1 MPAVVIVGAQW
12 GDEGKAK
19 VIDLLAEQA
28 HLVIRYQG
36 GCNAGHTVVRDGET
50 FKFHLVPSGIL
61 YPNTRCIIGPGTVIA
76 PDVLKAELDSLKE
89 RNIPTNKLFISPRAH
104 LTLPHQ
110 IELDGAKEERLGD
123 GKIGTTRRGIGP
135 TYEDKVGRIGLR
147 VGDLLLPDN
156 LLMHRLEQIAAQKN
170 PVLVKAYDLPAL
182 APQDLMTQC
191 EFYRSILAPYIADT
205 DEILHEALAAG
216 QNILLEGAQ
225 GTMLDLDHGTY
236 PYVTSSNPTAG
247 GACTGSGMGPKA
259 ISRVIGIT
267 KAYTTRV
274 GSGPFPT
281 ELFDH
286 AGKHLAEV
294 GAEFGTTTGRAR
306 RCGWFDAV
314 AMRYSARI
322 NGLDGL
328 AITKLDVFDGL
339 EELRLCT
346 AYRHKQTGEIIH
358 NFPSHIEI
366 LEYMEP
372 VYESFPGWQGSV
384 REVRQFE
391 DLPGEAQNF
400 INRLSAIIQVPVS
413 IISVGPDR
421 EQTIMVEDLLDP
433 KAGAS
438 SSCLVS

>member
-19 VIDLLAEQA
+19 IIDLLAERAQYI
-28 HLVIRYQG
+28 IRYQG
-36 GCNAGHTVVRDGET
+36 GCNAGHTVVRGGET
-50 FKFHLVPSGIL
+50 FKFHLVPSGVL
-61 YPNTRCIIGPGTVIA
+61 YPGKSCIIGPGTVIY
-76 PDVLKAELDSLKE
+76 PDVLHEEIQKLKE
-89 RNIPTNKLFISPRAH
+89 RNISVDRLFISPRAH
-104 LTLPHQ
+104 LTLPYHV
-110 IELDGAKEERLGD
+110 ELDGRKEELLGE

-147 VGDLLLPDN
+147 AGDLLLSDD
-156 LLMHRLEQIAAQKN
+156 LLLQRLTMIADQKN
-170 PVLVKAYDLPAL
+170 PILVGAFNMEPLDPRELFTL
-182 APQDLMTQC
+182 C
-191 EFYRSILAPYIADT
+191 EYYRTIMGPYIADT
-205 DEILHEALAAG
+205 DEILADAVE
-216 QNILLEGAQ
+216 QDDNILLEGAQ

-236 PYVTSSNPTAG
+236 PFVTSSNPTAG
-247 GACTGSGMGPKA
+247 GACTGSGLGPKA

-281 ELFDH
+281 ELFDES
-286 AGKHLAEV
+286 GQHLAKV

-346 AYRHKQTGEIIH
+346 AYRNRQTGEVVQQ
-358 NFPSHIEI
+358 FPSHIEI
-366 LEYMEP
+366 LEHMEP
-372 VYESFPGWQGSV
+372 IYESFPAWQGSV
-384 REVRQFE
+384 SHIRQYE
-391 DLPGEAQNF
+391 DLPNEAK
-400 INRLSAIIQVPVS
+400 IYLNRLSELVKTPIS

-421 EQTIMVEDLLDP
+421 EQTIMVEEVLP
-433 KAGAS
+433 HNAK